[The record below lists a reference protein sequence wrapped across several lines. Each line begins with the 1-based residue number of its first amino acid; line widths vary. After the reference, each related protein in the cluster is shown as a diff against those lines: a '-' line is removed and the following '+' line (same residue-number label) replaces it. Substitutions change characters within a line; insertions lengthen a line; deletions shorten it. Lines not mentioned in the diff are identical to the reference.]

1 MNQYSPQYLDRLNA
15 IPENVARFIH
25 RLPEIPISTDRN
37 KTIKALTP
45 SHIQVISDAG
55 IDPVLLRRA
64 EQMHGKKVALVGDIG
79 CSIPVEGIDGLI
91 SSGNADCCLGIYVAD
106 CAAIWIYDQV
116 KGTRALLHSGK
127 VGTDNNIVKEALKAM
142 YKFEESKAVD
152 CIAVISPC
160 IRPPHFEMDIP
171 KAIKKQL
178 LDAGLKEENIID
190 SGIDTYSDLDTY
202 YSYRR
207 ERGRTGRMFALFGR
221 LPHEDSAH

>member
-1 MNQYSPQYLDRLNA
+1 MNPYSPHYLDRLNEV
-15 IPENVARFIH
+15 PENVARFIH
-25 RLPEIPISTDRN
+25 RLPEIQISTDRN
-37 KTIKALTP
+37 TTINALTP
-45 SHIQVISDAG
+45 THIQVIVDAG
-55 IDPVLLRRA
+55 IDPQLLRRA

-91 SSGNADCCLGIYVAD
+91 SSGNADCCLAIYVAD

-127 VGTDNNIVKEALKAM
+127 VGTENNIVKVALKAM
-142 YKFEESKAVD
+142 YKFEESKAED

-171 KAIKKQL
+171 QTIKQQL
-178 LDAGLKEENIID
+178 LDAGVKEENIID
-190 SGIDTYSDLDTY
+190 CGIDTYSNLDSY

-207 ERGRTGRMFALFGR
+207 EKGRTGRMLALFGR
-221 LPHEDSAH
+221 LPHEASAH